1 MNENDDI
8 EVEYLEPEDVEEI
21 TPEPTRRKGLG
32 LKTIMTF
39 SAAAALLGAIGGA
52 FGAQY
57 FVPKPDLSA
66 VQVQIDRAVAS
77 VKDENAKALSDLKT
91 TVQTLR
97 QQTIENMDAENVD
110 AMISGI
116 ESRITALENMPVP
129 ILPEIDAQTLTV
141 FQKAQ
146 EDGFNWPD
154 ISELETQLSDMEAEI
169 ALLRSE
175 LEAAQAQPFAMN
187 ADTTKSIVQNGLLP
201 IDPPE
206 FPLSTLMSA
215 VEEKMEN
222 KGFLARTFSKH
233 VQLRE
238 PDDPIVLIE
247 AAGKAAKAGDL
258 SSAIKAFDQLPEDIR
273 KLGQDW
279 RNAAETAN

>member
-129 ILPEIDAQTLTV
+129 ILPEIDAQTLTAL
-141 FQKAQ
+141 QKAQ